1 MFPWPLWPEK
11 TERPRAVLIASPLP
25 TTLAGAVLHA
35 LADVTCSIRKHR
47 CARLDRAAS
56 VEIGIRA

>member
-1 MFPWPLWPEK
+1 MAAPAVAGK
-11 TERPRAVLIASPLP
+11 NRVATSVLIASPLP

-35 LADVTCSIRKHR
+35 LADVTCSKRKHR
-47 CARLDRAAS
+47 CARLHRAAS